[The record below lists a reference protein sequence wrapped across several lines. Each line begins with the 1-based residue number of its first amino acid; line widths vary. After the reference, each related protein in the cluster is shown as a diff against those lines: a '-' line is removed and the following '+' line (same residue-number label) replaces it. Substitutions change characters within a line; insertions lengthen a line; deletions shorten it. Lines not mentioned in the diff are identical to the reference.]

1 MRSIA
6 VVLMLVLFAVSF
18 AVSAP
23 PAAAQTLETITLPA
37 PQRTGGM
44 PLMEAFQ
51 NRQSGREFATREIP
65 VQVLSNLLWAANGF
79 NREDKRTVPTA
90 SNKQEQIV
98 YVVNTRGIYRY
109 EAKEHALVQIVAG
122 DHRAATGS
130 QPYVGEAPMNLVY
143 VADYSKMGGTDQQKA
158 VTSGTDTGFI
168 SQNVYLYCA
177 QEGLSTVVRGL
188 VDREKLSP
196 IMKLGPDLQI
206 TYAQTVGYPAQQ

>member
-1 MRSIA
+1 MRSIT
-6 VVLMLVLFAVSF
+6 VVLMLAMFAALF

-23 PAAAQTLETITLPA
+23 PATAQTLETITLPA

-51 NRQSGREFATREIP
+51 NRQSGRVFAPGEIP
-65 VQVLSNLLWAANGF
+65 MQVLSNLLWAANGF

-98 YVVNTRGIYRY
+98 YVVNAKGIYRY
-109 EAKEHALVQIVAG
+109 EAKEHTLVQIVAG

-158 VTSGTDTGFI
+158 VTAGTDTGFI

-177 QEGLSTVVRGL
+177 QEGLSTVVRGM
-188 VDREKLSP
+188 VDREKLAP
-196 IMKLGPDLQI
+196 IMNLGPDLHI
-206 TYAQTVGYPAQQ
+206 TYGQTVGYPAQQ